1 MVSEF
6 KWKTSLMKLVS
17 IVHRNK
23 IEVFLHLK
31 TKRSILKRAFKV
43 T

>member
-1 MVSEF
+1 MVIEF

-23 IEVFLHLK
+23 IEEFPHLK
-31 TKRSILKRAFKV
+31 TKQFILQGAFKL